1 MTSPIPPPVSAD
13 PSARRRSVKVAPSL
27 LAADFARLSEE
38 IARVPNADWLH
49 VDVMDGHFVPN
60 LTIGAPVV
68 AAIRRVTSLPLD
80 VHLMVERPESM
91 VEAFAAAGSDH
102 LTVHV
107 EAAAHLDRLLRQIRG
122 LGLKAGVALN
132 PSTPPQ
138 ALEYVLELVDQV
150 VVMTVNPGF
159 GGQEFLPG
167 MLRKVAALSE
177 RTRAL
182 GLEVEIVVDGGV
194 DARWAP
200 RLAEA
205 GATVLVAGSAVFGAR
220 EPARAVEELRQAAS
234 GLPGQP

>member
-1 MTSPIPPPVSAD
+1 MTSPTPA
-13 PSARRRSVKVAPSL
+13 AGLGRSRPVKVAPSL

-60 LTIGAPVV
+60 LTVGAPVV

-80 VHLMVERPESM
+80 VHLMVERPETM
-91 VEAFAAAGSDH
+91 VEAFALAGADH

-107 EAAAHLDRLLRQIRG
+107 EAAPHLDRLLRQIRA

-132 PSTPPQ
+132 PSTPLEC
-138 ALEYVLELVDQV
+138 LEYVFELVDEV

-177 RTRAL
+177 RTRRL
-182 GLEVEIVVDGGV
+182 GLQTEIVVDGGV

-200 RLAEA
+200 RLVQA
-205 GATVLVAGSAVFGAR
+205 GATVLVAGSAVFRAA
-220 EPARAVEELRQAAS
+220 EPSRAVEELRRAA
-234 GLPGQP
+234 GG

>member
-1 MTSPIPPPVSAD
+1 MASPAPEGGP
-13 PSARRRSVKVAPSL
+13 ARTRPVKVAPSL

-60 LTIGAPVV
+60 LTVGPPVV
-68 AAIRRVTSLPLD
+68 AAVRRVTPLPLD

-91 VEAFAAAGSDH
+91 VEAFAAAGADH
-102 LTVHV
+102 VTVHV
-107 EAAAHLDRLLRQIRG
+107 ETVTHLDRLLRQIRG
-122 LGLKAGVALN
+122 MGLKAGVALN
-132 PSTPPQ
+132 PSTPLDW
-138 ALEYVLELVDQV
+138 LEYVLELVDQV

-177 RTRAL
+177 RTRQL
-182 GLEVEIVVDGGV
+182 GLQPEIVVDGGV

-200 RLAEA
+200 RLVQA
-205 GATVLVAGSAVFGAR
+205 GATVLVAGSAVFR
-220 EPARAVEELRQAAS
+220 TSEPARAVEELRRAA
-234 GLPGQP
+234 GG

>member
-1 MTSPIPPPVSAD
+1 MTSPMPGTSP
-13 PSARRRSVKVAPSL
+13 PSAVPAARARPVKVAPSL

-60 LTIGAPVV
+60 LTVGAPVV

-80 VHLMVERPESM
+80 VHLMVERPETM
-91 VEAFAAAGSDH
+91 LDAFAAAGADH

-107 EAAAHLDRLLRQIRG
+107 EAAPHLDRLLRQIRG

-132 PSTPPQ
+132 PSTPLEW
-138 ALEYVLELVDQV
+138 LEYVLDLVDEV

-159 GGQEFLPG
+159 GGQELLPG
-167 MLRKVAALSE
+167 MLRKVADLSE
-177 RTRAL
+177 RIHRL
-182 GLEVEIVVDGGV
+182 GLPLEIVVDGGV

-200 RLAEA
+200 RLAQA
-205 GATVLVAGSAVFGAR
+205 GATVLVAGSAIFRAAD
-220 EPARAVEELRQAAS
+220 PARAVEELRRAAA
-234 GLPGQP
+234 G